1 MGRNLH
7 GTTAGG
13 VAPDSAVRSVVSEGE
28 KGPNSVATVLS
39 KQTLPQQALA
49 KTLGLDHLHAPSRKW
64 PTWRFVQTSNLPPWP
79 LIWDH
84 RFHLRLPSL
93 RFSQDLSGTC
103 EQITYTIHFRPGST
117 GLIRHYASLRNHQVA
132 AMGYN
137 FLLHVPSRRRFRCV

>member
-117 GLIRHYASLRNHQVA
+117 GAHKALRIIEKSSGCRHGLQFSLTC
-132 AMGYN
+132 
-137 FLLHVPSRRRFRCV
+137 P